1 MEKQYQITESLLL
14 KLVNYLGTKPFIEV
28 AQLIQEIQS
37 TIIKQ
42 NTDKEG

>member
-1 MEKQYQITESLLL
+1 MEKQYQIAEPLLL
-14 KLVNYLGTKPFIEV
+14 KIINYIGTKPFIEV

-42 NTDKEG
+42 NSKEV